1 MHPPNISF
9 LHLNER
15 YITKILKTQSLKK
28 LKYQNMRKAAFITQL
43 IKYPSAMAVLL
54 LLFTSSCKKEDSAEP
69 AVTNST
75 YTCYLMGV
83 RDLDG
88 EFHLD
93 SDGDGDIDGFGTC
106 INTAM
111 AEEIEDHI
119 NNYSWIQEPY
129 VKVKANLTDAP
140 NFKYQITQ
148 ILEKGV
154 GGY

>member
-1 MHPPNISF
+1 MISVRMGEDF
-9 LHLNER
+9 FR
-15 YITKILKTQSLKK
+15 Q
-28 LKYQNMRKAAFITQL
+28 
-43 IKYPSAMAVLL
+43 
-54 LLFTSSCKKEDSAEP
+54 CK
-69 AVTNST
+69 
-75 YTCYLMGV
+75 G
-83 RDLDG
+83 RWFWDLDG

-119 NNYSWIQEPY
+119 NQYSWIQEPY